1 MAKKTKTLTPTLGA
15 PITPLAFSND
25 VFFAVGFSC
34 TDLVE
39 PITEPKLSPRLVV
52 GTFEDVSAHLH
63 PELPNY
69 LVVTGKYVSGLKL
82 VDNNNRTYAEPVV
95 HADAISGRLS
105 ITVKSG
111 GRQTNDPT
119 PKATYKVL

>member
-1 MAKKTKTLTPTLGA
+1 MAKKTKTLTPTIGA
-15 PITPLAFSND
+15 PITPLDFSNN
-25 VFFAVGFSC
+25 VWFAVQFSC

-39 PITEPKLSPRLVV
+39 PITEPKLSPILVV
-52 GTFEDVSAHLH
+52 GTFEEVSVHL
-63 PELPNY
+63 Y
-69 LVVTGKYVSGLKL
+69 LSTLFVTGKYVSGLKL
-82 VDNNNRTYAEPVV
+82 VDNNNRTYANDDV

-111 GRQTNDPT
+111 GRQTNDPK

>member
-1 MAKKTKTLTPTLGA
+1 MAKKTKTLTPTIGA
-15 PITPLAFSND
+15 AITPLAFSND
-25 VFFAVGFSC
+25 LDFAVGFSC

-39 PITEPKLSPRLVV
+39 PITDPVLSPMLVV
-52 GTFEDVSAHLH
+52 GTFVDVAAHLH
-63 PELPNY
+63 PAIQNY

-82 VDNNNRTYAEPVV
+82 VDNSNRTYANDDI
-95 HADAISGRLS
+95 HAEAISGRLS

-111 GRQTNDPT
+111 GKQTNNPK